1 MTCPC
6 VNQQPYLRGL
16 NLGAAAPAWTQDP
29 SLVVGQHAIDGRMT
43 VVVTKDVTDV
53 YATFGAGSFTPG
65 SLNKSGVF
73 TPSGPAVRID
83 GPGFNPNAA
92 PTGMRFNAKRDL
104 TGAAVGFALPFLYEK
119 AAPKKW
125 PRNIG
130 VSLALVAAGYFGSV
144 FVYNKV
150 TEA

>member
-1 MTCPC
+1 MPCPC
-6 VNQQPYLRGL
+6 QQPYLQGL
-16 NLGAAAPAWTQDP
+16 GYLGQADQTTESFVPNQPAEP
-29 SLVVGQHAIDGRMT
+29 S
-43 VVVTKDVTDV
+43 
-53 YATFGAGSFTPG
+53 
-65 SLNKSGVF
+65 
-73 TPSGPAVRID
+73 
-83 GPGFNPNAA
+83 
-92 PTGMRFNAKRDL
+92 RFNAKRDL